1 MVLEESGKITVIGQN
16 FKIAIKIV
24 QAARQKIWF
33 YQLAHIIMYN
43 IRPWFSFL
51 FLFFFFFR
59 SAN

>member
-51 FLFFFFFR
+51 FLFFFFF
-59 SAN
+59 